1 MTPKLIHQMD
11 VNDEGPGGALSVCCI
26 TPLPSHSLGS
36 SGGREELFSDT
47 TLKPQITRQ
56 HIELADTRAEK
67 LRPATMR
74 EREQRSVVSDPL
86 SIPVG
91 EIPSGAD

>member
-26 TPLPSHSLGS
+26 TPLS
-36 SGGREELFSDT
+36 

-67 LRPATMR
+67 LPPATMR

-86 SIPVG
+86 SIPVS